1 MDLGWLLLGMDS
13 TVFDGFGSVA
23 AFGVALQPPSYS
35 EIEFVINSI
44 RTPGDAPRSKRL
56 STICGDDFESPLSG
70 CFWNGILC
78 LCVRLV
84 MLEWFVLQWIVLRIY
99 A

>member
-44 RTPGDAPRSKRL
+44 RTPGDAPPFKEVVNDLWR
-56 STICGDDFESPLSG
+56 
-70 CFWNGILC
+70 
-78 LCVRLV
+78 
-84 MLEWFVLQWIVLRIY
+84 
-99 A
+99 